1 MTTTAL
7 SLIPNSKVLSH
18 LLIFSLDIFVKGY
31 TCLTLNLLVKEAEK
45 DALGDF
51 LILFI
56 YFAS

>member
-51 LILFI
+51 FNFI
-56 YFAS
+56 YLFC